1 LSLEFKE
8 IYELTISTLVVFFHP
23 PIVGLPSDPIRP
35 SVPAAAAAAVPA
47 AAAAA
52 VPAAAAAAVPAA
64 AAAAAPAA
72 AAAERHSWDDYIS
85 HLLREAALQWDA
97 AARRGRYALSA
108 RPADRASV
116 RLAAA
121 TVCVRIVVAP
131 PPSYRVPSAG
141 ASALAAMQA
150 LALAEQKD
158 GSGQSAAVT
167 SHGTPAV
174 ASQQHQQHQQH
185 QPASAAHGSYILSM
199 HDHTILVVDAHRL
212 APVCRLPTHAHPFS
226 VAQTA
231 PQQPAAAIA
240 AILASTGVSAAGGG
254 SAAAASA
261 GSTAAGSPLAAGNG
275 NGHGNS
281 SSASW
286 GGAISSA
293 NESELFVCLSDRVAQ
308 VCRQLSKK

>member
-1 LSLEFKE
+1 M
-8 IYELTISTLVVFFHP
+8 
-23 PIVGLPSDPIRP
+23 
-35 SVPAAAAAAVPA
+35 
-47 AAAAA
+47 
-52 VPAAAAAAVPAA
+52 
-64 AAAAAPAA
+64 
-72 AAAERHSWDDYIS
+72 
-85 HLLREAALQWDA
+85 REAALQWDA

-158 GSGQSAAVT
+158 GSGQAAAVA
-167 SHGTPAV
+167 SHGTPA
-174 ASQQHQQHQQH
+174 APQHQQHQQH

-261 GSTAAGSPLAAGNG
+261 GSPAAGSPLAAGS
-275 NGHGNS
+275 GHGNS

-286 GGAISSA
+286 GGATSSA

-308 VCRQLSKK
+308 VCRQLSQKIATTNFKRRGAIHFRHF